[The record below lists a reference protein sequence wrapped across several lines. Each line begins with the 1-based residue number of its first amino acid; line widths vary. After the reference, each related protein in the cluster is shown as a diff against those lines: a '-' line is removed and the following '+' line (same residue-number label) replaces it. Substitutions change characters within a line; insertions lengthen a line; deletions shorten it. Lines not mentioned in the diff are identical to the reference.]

1 MNKIY
6 QHHFFPYLLI
16 SLLVIAIYGQTIF
29 YDFSSHDDVEL
40 LVEKAR
46 FLKDPA
52 NILKAFATDV
62 VWGNRGIYYRPALT
76 LSFMADTLIGGTRPF
91 IFHLGN
97 ILIHLL
103 ACCLLYLFLKTMKTE
118 KTAALVAALLFAIHP
133 VLIQA
138 VAWIPG
144 RNDSLLTVF
153 VLLST
158 LCFLNYRRG
167 GRILWGLLHILSFS
181 LALLTKET
189 AVLLP
194 VLLIFYLFLQWD
206 KSEKVFDKK
215 FFLSIVGWVTAVG
228 AYLLLRASALSE
240 SSGMTNARM
249 NTVRESLVGFLSY
262 IGKIFFPINLSG
274 DPIPADLP
282 VAYGIAGLAFLL
294 ALIFYLKVKNK
305 KLFLFGIFWFLLFLA
320 PTFLGN
326 TTYANFAEHRL
337 YLPLAGFA
345 VSLLQLDPDKLK
357 RMPVPVVGIIMI
369 LIFIFFAGINLS
381 YSRSFRSGLAHWKKT
396 TEVSPHSYVAHTILG
411 RSYANLGKA
420 DLAEKEFIIAFGLNP
435 EHYTAYNDL
444 CLLYLN
450 KGEYQKAEKLAL
462 DLLDKYPG
470 NAGMRNTLGLVYLNA
485 GRPDLA
491 ESEFLKAV
499 ELGLDKAEGADNL
512 GYLYLKKGD
521 WVKAERYLLQAH
533 QISPDDSKNLYHLSF
548 LYYSIG
554 DRERALE
561 YYHTAVRNGLKED
574 PRVLEMLG
582 GGR

>member
-6 QHHFFPYLLI
+6 QHRFFPCLLI
-16 SLLVIAIYGQTIF
+16 SLLVIALYGQTVF
-29 YDFSSHDDVEL
+29 FDFSSHDDVEL
-40 LVEKAR
+40 LVEKAH

-76 LSFMADTLIGGTRPF
+76 LSFMIDTLIGGTRPF

-97 ILIHLL
+97 VLIHLL
-103 ACCLLYLFLKTMKTE
+103 ACCLLYLFLKTIKME
-118 KTAALVAALLFAIHP
+118 KPAALLASLLFAIHP

-144 RNDSLLTVF
+144 RNDSLLTIF
-153 VLLST
+153 VLLSAI
-158 LCFLNYRRG
+158 CFIYYRRG
-167 GRILWGLLHILSFS
+167 GRIIWGLLHILSFF

-194 VLLIFYLFLQWD
+194 VLLALYSLLHR
-206 KSEKVFDKK
+206 EKGEKLFDKK
-215 FFLSIVGWVTAVG
+215 FFLSVVGWITAG
-228 AYLLLRASALSE
+228 AAYLLLRTSALSE
-240 SSGMTNARM
+240 SSGVTDARM
-249 NTVRESLVGFLSY
+249 NTFRESLIGFISY
-262 IGKIFFPINLSG
+262 IGKIFLPINLSG
-274 DPIPADLP
+274 DPLPADLP
-282 VAYGIAGLAFLL
+282 VAYGIAGLALLL
-294 ALIFYLKVKNK
+294 ALIFYLKIKNK

-326 TTYANFAEHRL
+326 TAYANFAEHRL
-337 YLPLAGFA
+337 YLPLIGFA
-345 VSLLQLDPDKLK
+345 VMLLQLDPGKLG
-357 RMPVPVVGIIMI
+357 RFPAYLSRLILV

-420 DLAEKEFIIAFGLNP
+420 DLAEKEFITAFGLNP
-435 EHYTAYNDL
+435 KHYTAYNDL

-450 KGEYQKAEKLAL
+450 KGEYRKAEQLAL
-462 DLLDKYPG
+462 DLLNREPG
-470 NAGMRNTLGLVYLNA
+470 NAGMHNTLGLVYLNA

-491 ESEFLKAV
+491 ESQFLRSA
-499 ELGLDKAEGADNL
+499 ELGPDQAEAADNL

-521 WVKAERYLLQAH
+521 WAKAEKYLLQA
-533 QISPDDSKNLYHLSF
+533 QKISPNDSKNLYHLSF
-548 LYYSIG
+548 LFYSLG
-554 DRERALE
+554 DRTRALE
-561 YYHTAVRNGLKED
+561 YYHTAVKNGLKED
-574 PRVLEMLG
+574 PRVLEMLEG
-582 GGR
+582 SK

>member
-6 QHHFFPYLLI
+6 RHRFFPYLLI
-16 SLLVIAIYGQTIF
+16 SLLVIAIYGQTLF
-29 YDFSSHDDVEL
+29 FDFSSHDDVEL
-40 LVEKAR
+40 LVEKAH

-76 LSFMADTLIGGTRPF
+76 LSFMADTLIGGSRPF

-103 ACCLLYLFLKTMKTE
+103 ACCLLYLFLKTIKTQ
-118 KTAALVAALLFAIHP
+118 KTAALAATLIFAIHP

-144 RNDSLLTVF
+144 RNDSLLAVF
-153 VLLST
+153 ILLSS
-158 LCFLNYRRG
+158 LGFLNYRRG
-167 GRILWGLLHILSFS
+167 GRFLWGLLHILCFF

-189 AVLLP
+189 AILLP
-194 VLLIFYLFLQWD
+194 VLLILYSLLHR
-206 KSEKVFDKK
+206 EKGKKLFDKGI
-215 FFLSIVGWVTAVG
+215 FLSLIGWITAAA
-228 AYLLLRASALSE
+228 AYLLLRSSALSG
-240 SSGMTNARM
+240 SSGLTDARM
-249 NTVRESLVGFLSY
+249 NTLRESLIGFLSY
-262 IGKIFFPINLSG
+262 IGKIFLPINLSG

-282 VAYGIAGLAFLL
+282 VAYGIAGLFVLL
-294 ALIFYLKVKNK
+294 AVIFYLKIKDK

-337 YLPLAGFA
+337 YLPLIGFA
-345 VSLLQLDPDKLK
+345 VMLLQLDPDKLK

-369 LIFIFFAGINLS
+369 LIFILFAGINLS
-381 YSRSFRSGLAHWKKT
+381 YSRSFRNGLTHWKKT

-411 RSYANLGKA
+411 RSYASLGKA

-435 EHYTAYNDL
+435 KHYTAYNDL

-450 KGEYQKAEKLAL
+450 KGEYRKAEKLAL
-462 DLLDKYPG
+462 DLLSKYPG
-470 NAGMRNTLGLVYLNA
+470 NAGMHNTLGLVYLNA

-499 ELGLDKAEGADNL
+499 ELGPDQAEAADNL

-521 WVKAERYLLQAH
+521 WAKAERYLLQAH
-533 QISPDDSKNLYHLSF
+533 QISPVDSKNLYHLSF
-548 LYYSIG
+548 LFYSLG
-554 DRERALE
+554 DQARALE
-561 YYHTAVRNGLKED
+561 YYHAAVKNGLKED
-574 PRVLEMLG
+574 SRVLEMLQA
-582 GGR
+582 R

>member
-6 QHHFFPYLLI
+6 QHRFFPCLLI
-16 SLLVIAIYGQTIF
+16 SLLVIAIYGQTVF
-29 YDFSSHDDVEL
+29 FDFSSHDDVEL
-40 LVEKAR
+40 LVEKAH

-62 VWGNRGIYYRPALT
+62 IWGNRGIYYRPALT

-97 ILIHLL
+97 VLIHLL
-103 ACCLLYLFLKTMKTE
+103 ACCLLYLFLKTIRIG
-118 KTAALVAALLFAIHP
+118 KTAALVASLMFAIHP

-144 RNDSLLTVF
+144 RNDSLLAAF

-158 LCFLNYRRG
+158 LCFLNYRQG
-167 GRILWGLLHILSFS
+167 GRILWGLLHILSFF

-194 VLLIFYLFLQWD
+194 VLLILYSLLHR
-206 KSEKVFDKK
+206 EKGKKLFDKGI
-215 FFLSIVGWVTAVG
+215 FLSLIGWITAAA
-228 AYLLLRASALSE
+228 AYLLLRSSALSE
-240 SSGMTNARM
+240 SSGLTDARM
-249 NTVRESLVGFLSY
+249 NTLRESLIGFLSY
-262 IGKIFFPINLSG
+262 IGKIFLPINLSG

-282 VAYGIAGLAFLL
+282 VVYGITGSALLL
-294 ALIFYLKVKNK
+294 ALMFCLKIKNK
-305 KLFLFGIFWFLLFLA
+305 KLFLFGISWFLLFLG

-345 VSLLQLDPDKLK
+345 VMLLQLDPGKLK
-357 RMPVPVVGIIMI
+357 RLPVPVVRIVMV
-369 LIFIFFAGINLS
+369 LIFIFFAGINIS

-396 TEVSPHSYVAHTILG
+396 AEVSPHSYVAHTILG

-435 EHYTAYNDL
+435 KHYTAYNDL

-450 KGEYQKAEKLAL
+450 KGEYQKAEQLAL
-462 DLLDKYPG
+462 DLLSKYPG
-470 NAGMRNTLGLVYLNA
+470 NAGTHNTLGLVYFNA

-499 ELGLDKAEGADNL
+499 ELGPDQAEAADNL

-521 WVKAERYLLQAH
+521 WARAERYLLQAH
-533 QISPDDSKNLYHLSF
+533 QISPHDSKNLYHLSF
-548 LYYSIG
+548 LYYSAD
-554 DRERALE
+554 DRQRALE
-561 YYHTAVRNGLKED
+561 YYHQAVKNGLTED
-574 PRVLEMLG
+574 PRILEMLKG
-582 GGR
+582 Q

>member
-6 QHHFFPYLLI
+6 QHRFFPYLLI

-40 LVEKAR
+40 LVEKAH

-97 ILIHLL
+97 MLIHLL
-103 ACCLLYLFLKTMKTE
+103 ACCLLYLFLKTIKTG
-118 KTAALVAALLFAIHP
+118 KPAALVAALLFAIHP

-153 VLLST
+153 VLLSSI
-158 LCFLNYRRG
+158 CFIYYRRG
-167 GRILWGLLHILSFS
+167 GRIIWGLLHILSFF

-194 VLLIFYLFLQWD
+194 VLLVWYLFLQRD
-206 KSEKVFDKK
+206 KGETLFDKK
-215 FFLSIVGWVTAVG
+215 FFLSVVGWITAAA

-240 SSGMTNARM
+240 SSGVTDARM
-249 NTVRESLVGFLSY
+249 NTFRESLIGFVSY
-262 IGKIFFPINLSG
+262 IGKIFLPINLSG

-282 VAYGIAGLAFLL
+282 VAYGIAGLGVMLT
-294 ALIFYLKVKNK
+294 LIFYLKIKNK
-305 KLFLFGIFWFLLFLA
+305 KLFLFGIGWFLLFLA

-337 YLPLAGFA
+337 YLPLAGVA
-345 VSLLQLDPDKLK
+345 IMLLQLDPSKLK
-357 RMPVPVVGIIMI
+357 RLPVPVAPIIMI

-396 TEVSPHSYVAHTILG
+396 VEVSPHSYVAHTILG

-420 DLAEKEFIIAFGLNP
+420 DLAEKEFITAFEINP

-450 KGEYQKAEKLAL
+450 KREYQKAERLAL
-462 DLLDKYPG
+462 DLLNREPG
-470 NAGMRNTLGLVYLNA
+470 NAGMHNTLGLVYLNA

-491 ESEFLKAV
+491 ESQFLKSV
-499 ELGLDKAEGADNL
+499 ELGLDKAEAADNL

-521 WVKAERYLLQAH
+521 WSRAEKYLLQAH
-533 QISPDDSKNLYHLSF
+533 RISPNDSKNLYHLSF
-548 LYYSIG
+548 LYHSAG
-554 DRERALE
+554 ERQRALE
-561 YYHTAVRNGLKED
+561 YYHAAVRNGLKED
-574 PRVLEMLG
+574 PRVLEMLEG
-582 GGR
+582 SK